1 MAKVVK
7 NSHQSPDT
15 AAPAVTEFTL
25 PPRPMIDS
33 FTRYEELK
41 LADGRVLRRY
51 DTGSVRLE
59 NLKSGVIQE
68 ERADGSLLLSLP
80 TGKIVFQEFRGE
92 PLLVYN
98 PDDRSLPP
106 DLARVSNAVI
116 PGETEP
122 RFVFHF
128 QDREGTHLVDLEK
141 LRYFR
146 IKPKT

>member
-1 MAKVVK
+1 MVPPVAPDVV
-7 NSHQSPDT
+7 
-15 AAPAVTEFTL
+15 L
-25 PPRPMIDS
+25 PPRPIIDS

-41 LADGRVLRRY
+41 LPDGRILRRY

-59 NLKSGVIQE
+59 NPKSGVIQE
-68 ERADGSLLLSLP
+68 ERPDGSLLVSLP
-80 TGKIVFQEFRGE
+80 TGKVIYQEFRGE

-106 DLARVSNAVI
+106 DVARVSSAII

-128 QDREGTHLVDLEK
+128 QDGDGTHLVDLDR
-141 LRYFR
+141 LRYYR
-146 IKPKT
+146 IKAKAA

>member
-1 MAKVVK
+1 MAKVV
-7 NSHQSPDT
+7 NSSITSPDM
-15 AAPAVTEFTL
+15 AASIVPEIAL
-25 PPRPMIDS
+25 PPRPMVDS

-41 LADGRVLRRY
+41 LGDGRVLRRY
-51 DTGSVRLE
+51 DTGAVRVE
-59 NLKSGVIQE
+59 NPKSGVIQE

-80 TGKIVFQEFRGE
+80 TGKVIFQEFRGE

-128 QDREGTHLVDLEK
+128 QDQEGTHLVDLEK